1 MGVFSELRLP
11 PHARGAL
18 CASVV
23 FILAVSGCGSST
35 TTRSAGAAEGVD
47 CLTPNAVCLDQDFS
61 GQDLSGK
68 NLSGAILAGSRFD
81 GADLRG
87 TNFTGANLSGTSFA
101 PAKCSVPFADM
112 CLFDYQW
119 NTLAPPVPV
128 AVSSALKDFT
138 APSAMAVTKDS
149 KTVYVADSGE
159 SERKVYR
166 LDLSTGKKTA
176 VAGSG
181 TACSSNPAGC
191 GDGLEATKIKLSSP
205 SGLALDESSDALYI
219 ADAKANLI
227 WQVDL
232 PAGTASVVA
241 GNGRFG
247 KPSEAEGNDALDT
260 PLAGPSGLAWDSD
273 GNRLVFADTANNAVR
288 ALDIDASTI
297 EVIAGQS
304 DGTLCK
310 WLADSGCGTTGE
322 ATDAILNRPTDV
334 ALAADGSVYIADSGD
349 AAIRKVDTS
358 GNISSILAPK
368 SGTDSSKASTF
379 PKPTFVE
386 FDRDQ
391 NLLVGPNNADG
402 TGIGWIAKAVA
413 TDGKR
418 HDWTEVATV
427 LGGVS
432 PAASAVAPNLRYLLA
447 ADPKGGILS
456 VGVPQL
462 GPNVKDAKFTSA
474 EMSSDSGGGTA
485 TTLDGIFQAGADFT
499 GVKLVGARIQNSM
512 LDNFNNV
519 DMRRA
524 TIGALPQLTANSIC
538 LSGATLTAKS
548 YPAWDVT
555 NASMLAMRVDAGAD
569 KKVRKSVF
577 DNATLTNVNFA
588 LADADSKLEFSDGDL
603 TGVNFSPAR
612 TGKDNGQVIF
622 NGTDLEPG
630 MNSTGPDQDRP
641 DYAAVPKKKW
651 DLVKAAAA
659 CGGQE
664 ATADTVESTT
674 VVAAA
679 PPYRWCEAVQNP
691 DCGVWLNNYVE
702 LNLDANSHLASG
714 RIVQST
720 TGTGPLEA
728 AKSFQYEIRLDR
740 NAALIATGT
749 TTEVEDP
756 TNANALVMSL
766 DEQIKDRDQALGVVR
781 DGDTFSGEIRDG
793 GRIMSAFQG
802 TFSNKKNSIPFQ
814 FTGEAKTDFGPVVR
828 TTGAE
833 TTVEMHSDLKLVGQ
847 GTEDSFN
854 LTAGT
859 LALAVTSAKCQPDSP
874 LNSAIGCPYTDNFAY
889 VVKNNDDGS
898 VIATGSELMLFGGE
912 LDLTDQVKAY
922 HQPINIGTKFKVT
935 LSYQPASKSLDSYGK
950 SASADSGAWSEEAL
964 SGTEPVVPDAL
975 QAIAG
980 LDTGWN
986 GSRLDS
992 RLVVDKTGRPLYLSA
1007 APTSTTDPSGFFKQT
1022 NLSLRVTHKSSN
1034 TSFLQSLR
1042 NDAGAPN
1049 DFWDGRA
1056 LRYNLARGKSLAPA
1070 DEFIFELVTPAGAVQ
1085 SGKTVA
1091 LDQPF
1096 AIAPAPAT
1104 GVVAKADAQ
1113 RNYAVSWTNGQ
1124 IGEFPVGGYT
1134 ILKSDPGGPYTP
1146 VPPGGSCAD
1155 LIHGGSNT
1163 SCAATT
1169 TAGDAKWAFR
1179 VVTFDGSGVSATSE
1193 KSDPI
1198 AVQGVPKPPTAV
1210 SSSANTDGY
1219 GGFEVSW
1226 KGASRNS
1233 PILGYTITRSVNGGP
1248 YQADIALGTCAADL
1262 SKNSLITS
1270 CTVTDQL
1277 PQQVYAFKVSAL
1289 NAIGPGPAS
1298 VPSNPLTGS
1307 SYSVRQLMSGGVQA
1321 KAIGSGIFQVTGTYA
1336 QGGVNATTV
1345 MSQVVGSPVLTPVE
1359 SGSCKDDAF
1368 PQPYTRPVLWLTLD
1382 CSVFGGIAG
1391 QKYVFTVVAFDSHG
1405 STVAAPTVEVVALK

>member
-1 MGVFSELRLP
+1 MSRRQRLVVRFDCSAVPPGCIMGQQMACCWQDVAARAAANGASALSMRSGGRMGVFSELRLP

-23 FILAVSGCGSST
+23 LILAVSGCGSST

-81 GADLRG
+81 GANLRG

-149 KTVYVADSGE
+149 KTVYVADSGA
-159 SERKVYR
+159 SERKVYS

-181 TACSSNPAGC
+181 TACSTNPAGC

-205 SGLALDESSDALYI
+205 SGLALDESSHALYI

-227 WQVDL
+227 WQVNL
-232 PAGTASVVA
+232 TVGTASVVA

-260 PLAGPSGLAWDSD
+260 PLAGPSGLAWDSG
-273 GNRLVFADTANNAVR
+273 GNRLVFADTDNNAVR

-304 DGTLCK
+304 DGTPCK
-310 WLADSGCGTTGE
+310 WLADSVCGTTGE
-322 ATDAILNRPTDV
+322 ATDAILNQPTDV
-334 ALAADGSVYIADSGD
+334 ALAADGSVYIADSGN
-349 AAIRKVDTS
+349 AAIRKVAAD
-358 GNISSILAPK
+358 GQISSILAPK
-368 SGTDSSKASTF
+368 SGTAKPKVPTF

-391 NLLVGPNNADG
+391 NLLVGPNNADD
-402 TGIGWIAKAVA
+402 TGIGWLAKAKAVA
-413 TDGKR
+413 TDGNGKR

-499 GVKLVGARIQNSM
+499 GASLVGAHVQNSQF
-512 LDNFNNV
+512 DSATNTNI
-519 DMRRA
+519 DMRRT
-524 TIGALPQLTANSIC
+524 TIGALSQLNATGIC

-548 YPAWDVT
+548 YPAWTLT
-555 NASMLAMRVDAGAD
+555 NASMLAIRVDAGAD
-569 KKVRKSVF
+569 KNDRKAVF
-577 DNATLTNVNFA
+577 DDAKLTNVNFA

-603 TGVNFSPAR
+603 TAVNFSPAR

-622 NGTDLEPG
+622 KQTNLEG
-630 MNSTGPDQDRP
+630 MNSTGPKQDRP
-641 DYAAVPKKKW
+641 DYAAAPKKKW
-651 DLVKAAAA
+651 DPVKATSA

-674 VVAAA
+674 AVGAASA
-679 PPYRWCEAVQNP
+679 YRWCDTEQTPN
-691 DCGVWLNNYVE
+691 CGVWSNAVE
-702 LNLDANSHLASG
+702 LDVDAYSHLVSG
-714 RIVQST
+714 RFTQRTS
-720 TGTGPLEA
+720 GTGLFPA
-728 AKSFQYEIRLDR
+728 DKSFQYEIRLDR

-749 TTEVEDP
+749 TPTVKDP
-756 TNANALVMSL
+756 TKANILVTSL
-766 DEQIKDRDQALGVVR
+766 DEQLKNRSQAFGVVR

-793 GRIMSAFQG
+793 GRIVSAIKG
-802 TFSNKKNSIPFQ
+802 TFTQKPQVPYIS
-814 FTGEAKTDFGPVVR
+814 T
-828 TTGAE
+828 AE
-833 TTVEMHSDLKLVGQ
+833 TQLSATQALQVMDSTRTPTGQQLEADVEMRVLVKLTGQ
-847 GTEDSFN
+847 GTGRDKFN
-854 LTAGT
+854 LTGAT
-859 LALAVTSAKCQPDSP
+859 LVMTTDMSHDSLANGDQLGDYLGSMRYTVT
-874 LNSAIGCPYTDNFAY
+874 
-889 VVKNNDDGS
+889 NNDDGS
-898 VIATGSELMLFGGE
+898 VIATLPVGGPG
-912 LDLTDQVKAY
+912 LLVRDGLSRVAVDLSADVLKY
-922 HQPINIGTKFKVT
+922 NKPIRPDTTFKLTVQ
-935 LSYQPASKSLDSYGK
+935 YYGGIDGRGGCCEARDIWKS
-950 SASADSGAWSEEAL
+950 SADSATWIGEDVL
-964 SGTEPVVPDAL
+964 SAVLLAPDAW

-986 GSRLDS
+986 KSRLDS
-992 RLVVDKTGRPLYLSA
+992 RLVVDKTGRPLYLS
-1007 APTSTTDPSGFFKQT
+1007 TEINSTEDPSGFLKQT

-1034 TSFLQSLR
+1034 TSFQQPLR

-1056 LRYNLARGKSLAPA
+1056 LRYNLARGQNLAPA

-1085 SGKTVA
+1085 SGNTVA

-1104 GVVAKADAQ
+1104 GVVAKADIKG
-1113 RNYAVSWTNGQ
+1113 NFVVNWTNGQ
-1124 IGEFPVGGYT
+1124 NAGSPIVGYT
-1134 ILKSDPGGPYTP
+1134 IMSSRNGDPFTDVIQRRGT
-1146 VPPGGSCAD
+1146 CAD
-1155 LIHGGSNT
+1155 LIRVPPTT
-1163 SCAATT
+1163 SCAMSAT
-1169 TAGDAKWAFR
+1169 ASGDFDSSHPDDGSKQVTPNSDVGGAKWAFR
-1179 VVTFDGSGVSATSE
+1179 VVTFDSTGASATSAPSQTLLVKTAPNPPYDVRFYSTNE
-1193 KSDPI
+1193 LTWE
-1198 AVQGVPKPPTAV
+1198 QGFD
-1210 SSSANTDGY
+1210 NG
-1219 GGFEVSW
+1219 
-1226 KGASRNS
+1226 S
-1233 PILGYTITRSVNGGP
+1233 PITGYIVTKFRSKNGAKGVVVAITK
-1248 YQADIALGTCAADL
+1248 GTCANL
-1262 SKNSLITS
+1262 SK
-1270 CTVTDQL
+1270 
-1277 PQQVYAFKVSAL
+1277 
-1289 NAIGPGPAS
+1289 
-1298 VPSNPLTGS
+1298 
-1307 SYSVRQLMSGGVQA
+1307 SG
-1321 KAIGSGIFQVTGTYA
+1321 
-1336 QGGVNATTV
+1336 
-1345 MSQVVGSPVLTPVE
+1345 PVLKCTDPDWGVGGGPDTYDFYMIQAVNSIGASAGRQ
-1359 SGSCKDDAF
+1359 SGSAGDAD
-1368 PQPYTRPVLWLTLD
+1368 P
-1382 CSVFGGIAG
+1382 
-1391 QKYVFTVVAFDSHG
+1391 TVV
-1405 STVAAPTVEVVALK
+1405 P